1 MPISGGRTVSTCWKG
16 KYGFAK
22 RQSPDSFA
30 FRRGK
35 ATHSDRYILS
45 SSYSILHIFQF
56 EIMKAYSFQCTSI
69 YILLSS
75 SIIGSR
81 TLQLERPR

>member
-35 ATHSDRYILS
+35 ATHSDRYTLG
-45 SSYSILHIFQF
+45 SSYSILHIFHDKF
-56 EIMKAYSFQCTSI
+56 
-69 YILLSS
+69 
-75 SIIGSR
+75 
-81 TLQLERPR
+81 